1 MGAPMLLGELVDT
14 SQRVGEN
21 MSRRVKVAALADFLR
36 KVAPDEVEIG
46 VSYLSGVT
54 RQGRSGVGYALVRD
68 ARRAANVERSELT
81 LTGVDSTL
89 AAIAQTS
96 GPGSLAERTRL
107 LSQLFAQATP
117 REQAFLER
125 LLIGELRQGALEGI
139 M

>member
-21 MSRRVKVAALADFLR
+21 MSRRVKVAAIAELLR
-36 KVAPDEVEIG
+36 NVTPDEVEIG

-68 ARRAANVERSELT
+68 ARPAANVERSELT
-81 LTGVDSTL
+81 LNGVDSTL

-96 GPGSLAERTRL
+96 GPGSVAERTRL
-107 LSQLFAQATP
+107 LSELFERATP

-125 LLIGELRQGALEGI
+125 LLIGELRQVRSKAS
-139 M
+139 